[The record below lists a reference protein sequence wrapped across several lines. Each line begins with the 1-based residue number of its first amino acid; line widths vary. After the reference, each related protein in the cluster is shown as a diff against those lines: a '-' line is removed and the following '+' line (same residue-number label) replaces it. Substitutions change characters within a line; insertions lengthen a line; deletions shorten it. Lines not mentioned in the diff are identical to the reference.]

1 MSSLRFADDLVGHL
15 VWPLVVLI
23 GILVFRQVLRDKL
36 RDMTEAD
43 MASGNLHFAFRFR
56 AQSKARSELGKVGAD
71 LSQVDQGSAVA
82 RSHANT
88 QQRTVASI
96 QKIAAPDTTKHENVI
111 PELQKES
118 DDDSIHWAN
127 IDAYLNR
134 SPHYAIHLAGLRIDA
149 TLTEL
154 AGPDAPAL
162 GMLVRPKYL
171 AEQGVISQ
179 ELADASIRLLR
190 IRNAV
195 DGSPKFMLTQEIA
208 QDFVAKS
215 RELVAALNPR
225 SQQ

>member
-1 MSSLRFADDLVGHL
+1 MSALRFTDDLIGHL
-15 VWPLVVLI
+15 AWPLVVLVSVV
-23 GILVFRQVLRDKL
+23 VFRQVLREKL

-43 MASGNLHFAFRFR
+43 VASGTWHFAFRFR
-56 AQSKARSELGKVGAD
+56 AQSKAKFELGKVGAD
-71 LSQVDQGSAVA
+71 LSQADQGDADADSE
-82 RSHANT
+82 
-88 QQRTVASI
+88 QRTVASI
-96 QKIAAPDTTKHENVI
+96 QKVARPDTTKQIDIVSEV
-111 PELQKES
+111 QRES
-118 DDDSIHWAN
+118 DEDSRLWVGIVT
-127 IDAYLNR
+127 YLDK
-134 SPHYAIHLAGLRIDA
+134 SPHFAIHLAGLRIDA
-149 TLTEL
+149 TLTNL
-154 AGPDAPAL
+154 AGTGAPAL

-215 RELVAALNPR
+215 RELVAALHQQ